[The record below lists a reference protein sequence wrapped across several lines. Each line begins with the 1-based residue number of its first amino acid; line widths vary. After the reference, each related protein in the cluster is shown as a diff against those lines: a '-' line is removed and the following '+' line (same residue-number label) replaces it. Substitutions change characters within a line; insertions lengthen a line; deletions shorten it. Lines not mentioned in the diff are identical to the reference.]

1 MTETMTTSLRV
12 LRRKQVEQRI
22 NIARATLYD
31 WLNPRS
37 PRYDASF
44 PKPIRLGSGSVG
56 WLESEIDAWIESRVQ
71 ARGIAA

>member
-1 MTETMTTSLRV
+1 MAETMTTSLRV